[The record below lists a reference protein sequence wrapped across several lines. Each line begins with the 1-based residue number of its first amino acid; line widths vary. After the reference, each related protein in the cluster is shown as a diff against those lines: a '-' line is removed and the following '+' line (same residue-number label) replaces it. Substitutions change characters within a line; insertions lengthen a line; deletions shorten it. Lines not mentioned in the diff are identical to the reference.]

1 MEALR
6 KVVVKSTKKAC
17 ESEDFRA
24 LDEGVGKDYGV
35 NFEDWN
41 RWTGKTDMGIVYE

>member
-1 MEALR
+1 M
-6 KVVVKSTKKAC
+6 KSTEKAR

-24 LDEGVGKDYGV
+24 FDEGVGKDYGV

-41 RWTGKTDMGIVYE
+41 R